1 MKELNLNEVARLAS
15 ANKMIVL
22 DADWEQERQRKEE
35 QEQAVVRKW
44 RAWLYSWRAEQSIG
58 NKVQALMISSA
69 VIFLWAVV
77 LALLVG

>member
-1 MKELNLNEVARLAS
+1 MNQFKTYEPLAASKVAPMA
-15 ANKMIVL
+15 L

-44 RAWLYSWRAEQSIG
+44 RAWLYSWRAEQHVGI
-58 NKVQALMISSA
+58 KVQALMISSA